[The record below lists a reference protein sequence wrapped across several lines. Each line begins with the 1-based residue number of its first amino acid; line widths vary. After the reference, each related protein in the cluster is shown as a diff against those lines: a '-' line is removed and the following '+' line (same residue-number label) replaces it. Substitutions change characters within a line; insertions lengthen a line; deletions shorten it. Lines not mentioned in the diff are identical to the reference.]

1 MTPEQQAA
9 QEELQRA
16 LERHV
21 KAFKPDMSDGELL
34 VDWACIAQLTRFNE
48 QGNRE
53 SAYQLIY
60 ANGAMEEHR
69 AKGLFY
75 HALHLVDFGELE

>member
-1 MTPEQQAA
+1 MTPDQQAA
-9 QEELQRA
+9 QDNLQVA

-21 KAFKPDMSDGELL
+21 RAFKPDLSDGELL
-34 VDWACIAQLTRFNE
+34 VDWATIAQLTRFSPE
-48 QGNRE
+48 GRRE

-75 HALHLVDFGELE
+75 HGLHLVDFGELE